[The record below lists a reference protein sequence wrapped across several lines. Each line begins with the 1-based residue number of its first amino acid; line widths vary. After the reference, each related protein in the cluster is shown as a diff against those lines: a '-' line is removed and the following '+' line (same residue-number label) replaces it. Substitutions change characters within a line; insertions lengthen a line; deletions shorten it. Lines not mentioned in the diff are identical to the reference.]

1 MCVCLFGVCLFEC
14 VRVGVHACVHTLK
27 ADGSGFNSYCG
38 DFMLVHVCVHNQC
51 SGNAGNSNT
60 RM

>member
-27 ADGSGFNSYCG
+27 ADGSGVDSYCG
-38 DFMLVHVCVHNQC
+38 DFMLVHVCVHN
-51 SGNAGNSNT
+51 
-60 RM
+60 